1 MNNVDLH
8 VFATVAE
15 SGGIGRAA
23 SQLNTVQ
30 SNVTA
35 RMRALETELGVPLFY
50 RHSRGVVLTA
60 AGERLLPYAKRI
72 GALLL
77 EARQAVAEGP
87 VPSGALRIGSLETT
101 AAMRLPPILMAYTRA
116 YPKVDLQIDTGPT
129 DGLLDKVLQRD
140 IEGAFVTGPVAH
152 PELVAVPV
160 VQEELVL
167 VTAPD
172 CGPDGR
178 ALRGRDRASGADNK
192 TEPKILVFRSGCSYR
207 QKLEAMLAAD
217 TGGGAPV
224 RRLEFGTLDGI
235 LGCVSAGLGIT
246 LLPRAVAAP
255 TAAAGQ
261 VALHALPDRSGFT
274 WTVFVRRR
282 DGFLSSA
289 LARFIE
295 CAVETHANAQAATA
309 QEAA

>member
-35 RMRALETELGVPLFY
+35 RMRALEGELGVPLFH
-50 RHSRGVVLTA
+50 RHSRGVMLTA

-72 GALLL
+72 GQLLL

-87 VPSGALRIGSLETT
+87 VPSGALRLGSLETT

-140 IEGAFVTGPVAH
+140 LEGAFVTGPVTHAD
-152 PELVAVPV
+152 LVAVPV

-172 CGPDGR
+172 RGPDGGLR
-178 ALRGRDRASGADNK
+178 SRGPNALALAGSGP
-192 TEPKILVFRSGCSYR
+192 EPKILVFRSGCSYR
-207 QKLEAMLAAD
+207 QRLEAMLA
-217 TGGGAPV
+217 TEGGGAPL

-255 TAAAGQ
+255 AAAAGQ
-261 VALHALPDRSGFT
+261 VALHPLPDRSGFT

-295 CAVETHANAQAATA
+295 CAVATTASAQAAA
-309 QEAA
+309 